1 MKWISKL
8 RFSIRVLLIGFTVV
22 CALLAYYANRVRRQQ
37 QSVAAIQNS
46 GPSRV
51 YYAFQLDRLH
61 NGEESER
68 SNLPTWLIESTGNDF
83 YFEIGRIDIG
93 SNIQEID
100 VVHFRNLPHVRA
112 VVVITEED
120 TITAADV
127 QKVAEFSRLESLCL
141 NAKFEEDALEPLR
154 PCRKLRRL
162 HLESHQLSPALLAP
176 LRDLPSLKSLVLVD
190 KALDPKFTAESIAE
204 LRAAMPGCKISCR

>member
-1 MKWISKL
+1 MKWISKP

-22 CALLAYYANRVRRQQ
+22 CVLLAYYANRVRRQQ

-83 YFEIGRIDIG
+83 YFKIGRIDIG
-93 SNIQEID
+93 SAIHAID
-100 VVHFRNLPHVRA
+100 VVHFRNLPHVQA
-112 VVVITEED
+112 VVVITDD
-120 TITAADV
+120 TLTAADV
-127 QKVAEFSRLESLCL
+127 QKVAEFSQLEALCL
-141 NAKFEEDALEPLR
+141 NGKIEADALEPLR
-154 PCRKLRRL
+154 PCRKLQRL

-190 KALDPKFTAESIAE
+190 NALAPKLTAESITE
-204 LRAAMPGCKISCR
+204 LRATMPSCKISYR